1 MSAKNIRIAILDDYN
16 HASLK
21 MADWSAVQQRC
32 TVDVHDKPYATVE
45 DAAAALAPY
54 DILCHLRE
62 RQPMPRELIEKLP
75 DLKMMTVTG
84 GTHRTMDMQAAGERG
99 IVVSHSMDRPGGSQG
114 TPELTFGLMIA
125 AVRKIALEDRLIRT
139 GQWQSTIGFS
149 LTGKTLG
156 IIGLGKIGKRI
167 STIAKAFGM
176 NVIAWSPN
184 LTDERAAEAGVTRA
198 EKDELFRTADIVTLH
213 IVLGERTKGIVGARE
228 FLLMKPTAYIINTSR
243 GPLIDEA
250 ALIDTLQNRRIAGAG
265 LDVYHREPLGPDYPL
280 YKLDNVVLTPHLG
293 YVVEESFRA
302 FYGDTVENILAWL
315 DGKPIRV
322 INAQYLKASA

>member
-1 MSAKNIRIAILDDYN
+1 MSEQNVRVAILDDYN

-32 TVDVHDKPYATVE
+32 IVDVHDKPYATIDEAVT
-45 DAAAALAPY
+45 ALASY

-62 RQPMPRELIEKLP
+62 RQPMPRELIERLP
-75 DLKMMTVTG
+75 NLKMMTVTG
-84 GTHRTMDMQAAGERG
+84 ATHRTMDMQAAGERG
-99 IVVSHSMDRPGGSQG
+99 IVVSHSVDRPGGSQG

-125 AVRKIALEDRLIRT
+125 AVRKIALEDRRIRT
-139 GQWQSTIGFS
+139 GLWQSTIGFS

-167 STIAKAFGM
+167 ATIGKAFGM
-176 NVIAWSPN
+176 NIIAWSPN
-184 LTDERAAEAGVTRA
+184 LTEERAREANVTRV
-198 EKDELFRTADIVTLH
+198 EKDDLFRQADVVTLH
-213 IVLGERTKGIVGARE
+213 IVLGEKTRGIVGARE
-228 FLLMKPTAYIINTSR
+228 FALMKPTAYIVNTSR

-250 ALIDTLQNRRIAGAG
+250 ALIDTLQNGRIAGAG

-315 DGKPIRV
+315 DGNPIRV
-322 INAQYLKASA
+322 VNAQFLKGAA